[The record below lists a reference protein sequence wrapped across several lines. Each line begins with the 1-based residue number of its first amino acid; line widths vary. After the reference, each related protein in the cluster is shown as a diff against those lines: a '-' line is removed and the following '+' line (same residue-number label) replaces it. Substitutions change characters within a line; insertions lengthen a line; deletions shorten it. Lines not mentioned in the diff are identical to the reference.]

1 MSIIGL
7 GESAQKRKEKTS
19 EKSVSREG
27 FLTVGPALGGVTP
40 PVSSPEALRLAR
52 FALDQAADGVQWIS
66 PEGRF
71 LYVNEEACREL
82 GYSRQELLT
91 MAVWDI
97 DPDRTREVFQERF
110 QMLKEQEAWT
120 FETRHRRKD
129 GTIFPVEIAAR
140 YGTFGGREYY
150 FAFVRD
156 ITKRKRAEEA
166 LRVSEERWQ
175 FALEGAGEGGWDWN
189 AQTNEVVFSRRWKEM
204 LGFEEHEIGNSL
216 EEWEKRVHPQDKER
230 VYAEIEKHFSGQVPV
245 YVSEHRVKCK
255 DGTYK
260 WILDRGKVITRTN
273 DGKPLRVVGTHSDLT
288 ARKQAEEAL
297 RESEELFR
305 SIVEHSHAGIYMI
318 DDAFRFVYVND
329 LFCRITGYTREE
341 IVGTDFRS
349 ILAEESVGLVCDHYL
364 RRQRGEEIPD
374 QYQITIVRKD
384 GEKRIA
390 EMTVSVITD
399 AAGKKCTVGQG
410 LDITERKRAEE
421 ALCNQYKFLEVLLES
436 IPLPVFFKDKKE
448 TYLGCN
454 KAFETLLG
462 TPKSQIIGRAVHE
475 LTLGVPAD
483 MHHRGDL
490 YVFAH
495 PGNHAYEHDLVDSKM
510 KRRHFVITKA
520 TYQDQEGDVAGLIGT
535 VFETTEIKKLQA
547 QLLQAQK
554 MEAIGTLAAGVA
566 HEINNPI
573 TGVMNYAQILSD
585 QAEEVGADAAIPL
598 RIIKEA
604 ERVSKIVKSLLSFA
618 RASGTEVGPVDI
630 GPIIEDT
637 LALTTAQFRKEGIQV
652 LVDVRKGLPP
662 IMANRQRIQQVVLNV
677 VANCRYAL
685 NKKYGEFDKNKLIEI
700 RAELIGSDGARMLR
714 TTFHDRGTGIPWELQ
729 SEIFNPFFSTKP
741 INEGTGLG
749 LSISY
754 GIVKDHQGNIQVE
767 SVEGEYTKM
776 MVDLPVATHIR
787 EHATA

>member
-1 MSIIGL
+1 MSIVGL
-7 GESAQKRKEKTS
+7 GKSAEGRKEKAS

-27 FLTVGPALGGVTP
+27 FLTFGPALGSLPT
-40 PVSSPEALRLAR
+40 PVSAQEALGLAQ
-52 FALDQAADGVQWIS
+52 FALDQAPDGVQWIS

-71 LYVNEEACREL
+71 LYANEQVCREL

-110 QMLKEQEAWT
+110 QMLKEQKTWT

-129 GTIFPVEIAAR
+129 GTSFPVEIAAR
-140 YGTFGGREYY
+140 YETFGAQEYY

-156 ITKRKRAEEA
+156 ITKRKREEEA

-175 FALEGAGEGGWDWN
+175 FALEGAGEGVWDWN
-189 AQTNEVVFSRRWKEM
+189 AQTNEVIFTRRWKEM
-204 LGFEEHEIGNSL
+204 LGFEEHEIGDSL
-216 EEWEKRVHPQDKER
+216 EEWETRVHPEDKER

-260 WILDRGKVITRTN
+260 LILDRGKVITRTN

-288 ARKQAEEAL
+288 ERNRAEEAL

-305 SIVEHSHAGIYMI
+305 SIVAHSHAGIYMI

-329 LFCRITGYTREE
+329 LFCKITGYTREE

-349 ILAEESVGLVCDHYL
+349 ILAEESVGVVCDHYL
-364 RRQRGEEIPD
+364 CRQRGEEIPD
-374 QYQITIVRKD
+374 QYQIVIIRKD
-384 GEKRIA
+384 GQKRIA
-390 EMTVSVITD
+390 EMTVAVITD
-399 AAGKKCTVGQG
+399 AAGKKRTVGQG

-421 ALCNQYKFLEVLLES
+421 ALRNQYKFLEVLLES
-436 IPLPVFFKDKKE
+436 VPLPVFFKGKE
-448 TYLGCN
+448 GIYLGCN

-462 TPKSQIIGRAVHE
+462 IPRSQIIGRAVHE
-475 LTLGVPAD
+475 LIIGVPAD
-483 MHHRGDL
+483 MHHRSDL
-490 YVFAH
+490 YVFDH
-495 PGNHAYEHDLVDSKM
+495 PGIHAYEHDLVDSKI

-520 TYQDQEGDVAGLIGT
+520 TYQDEAGNVAGLIGT

-554 MEAIGTLAAGVA
+554 MEAVGTLAAGVA

-573 TGVMNYAQILSD
+573 TGVMNYAQILCD
-585 QAEEVGADAAIPL
+585 QAEEVGADAGIPL

-618 RASGTEVGPVDI
+618 RESSTEVGSVDI

-662 IMANRQRIQQVVLNV
+662 ITANRQRIQQVVLNIL
-677 VANCRYAL
+677 ANSRYAL
-685 NKKYGEFDKNKLIEI
+685 NKKYGGFDKHKLIEI
-700 RAELIGSDGARMLR
+700 RAELIGSNGARMLR
-714 TTFHDRGTGIPWELQ
+714 TTFYDRGTGIPRELQ

-741 INEGTGLG
+741 VKEGTGLG

-754 GIVKDHQGNIQVE
+754 GIVKDHQGSIQVE

-776 MVDLPVATHIR
+776 MVDLPVATPSR
-787 EHATA
+787 EHSTA